1 MKFFSLCVL
10 ISFSLSASSQV
21 PADAP
26 LPTNGESTAAP
37 AIVDPPPVQD
47 KQEFSNDIDD
57 FEKKLSKEVPPEK
70 PGRPATGEHATEK
83 ARAQMKKQLNQDA
96 PPETGIA
103 KHKKEKAAKRAEAK
117 KTAKSKKGKKAAKS
131 SAKKPAKKS
140 PKKKKTAE

>member
-26 LPTNGESTAAP
+26 LPTNGESAVAP
-37 AIVDPPPVQD
+37 PAVDAPPVQN

-57 FEKKLSKEVPPEK
+57 FEKKISKEVPPEK
-70 PGRPATGEHATEK
+70 PGRPTAGDHAAEK
-83 ARAQMKKQLNQDA
+83 ARAQMKKQLSEDA

-103 KHKKEKAAKRAEAK
+103 RHKKEMAAKRAEAK
-117 KTAKSKKGKKAAKS
+117 KAAKSKKGKK
-131 SAKKPAKKS
+131 SAKKPAKKL
-140 PKKKKTAE
+140 PKKKKSAG